1 MQDDACLV
9 PPTVYRFSQSHQ
21 HRCCGGAA
29 SMSCRYTNLSPS
41 RASVSHVLTTPFK
54 GFIKLHF
61 KEPIDHQGA
70 VKILYARLWG
80 GGSLSFHPSLNIV
93 SFCTV
98 TRNLFPLVWNVKCP
112 RLSEARQRWE
122 PSMRGCAQP
131 LSFKRLLIK
140 FCLPLIKMHQQLRIL
155 RPSLLV
161 NFPLLFS
168 PPLVVHASV
177 KDNAGLFLTSARCHI
192 AALHAATTQGFLLD
206 SLIIKNVKVCA
217 LFWRQLFIQK

>member
-21 HRCCGGAA
+21 YRCCGGAA
-29 SMSCRYTNLSPS
+29 SMSCRHTNLSPS

-70 VKILYARLWG
+70 VLILYVRLWG
-80 GGSLSFHPSLNIV
+80 GGLLSFHPSLNIV

-98 TRNLFPLVWNVKCP
+98 TRNLFPLVWNVKCLSTKWSSP
-112 RLSEARQRWE
+112 TVRAVDARLR
-122 PSMRGCAQP
+122 PP
-131 LSFKRLLIK
+131 LSFKRRLIK

-161 NFPLLFS
+161 NFSLPFS

-192 AALHAATTQGFLLD
+192 AALHAVTTQDSYLFPLL
-206 SLIIKNVKVCA
+206 LKM
-217 LFWRQLFIQK
+217 L